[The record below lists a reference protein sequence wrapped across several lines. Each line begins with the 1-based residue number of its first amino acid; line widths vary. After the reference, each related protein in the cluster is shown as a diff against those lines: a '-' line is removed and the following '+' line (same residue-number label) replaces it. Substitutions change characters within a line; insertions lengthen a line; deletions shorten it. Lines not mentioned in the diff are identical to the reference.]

1 MVEGETIGTLDL
13 ITISEDSAK
22 VETIQGGFD
31 GPVSLVQVGN
41 VAYVLD
47 CLLRFLF
54 NPDLNKKP
62 GPPIRAIPVKL
73 PAAQ

>member
-1 MVEGETIGTLDL
+1 
-13 ITISEDSAK
+13 
-22 VETIQGGFD
+22 
-31 GPVSLVQVGN
+31 VGN

-47 CLLRFLF
+47 CPLRFLF